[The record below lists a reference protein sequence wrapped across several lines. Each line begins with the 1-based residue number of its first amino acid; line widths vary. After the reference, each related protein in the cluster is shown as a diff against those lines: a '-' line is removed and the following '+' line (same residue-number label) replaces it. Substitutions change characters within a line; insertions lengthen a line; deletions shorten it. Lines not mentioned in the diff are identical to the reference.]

1 MEMKGSIGIDVR
13 EGRLAAFVIV
23 VTTLVWLSVQYFGEK
38 LGLELRY
45 AVLAD
50 LAAMAAYIFAL
61 AQVWRIWRRGS
72 DQGGSGQT
80 SGRPGN

>member
-1 MEMKGSIGIDVR
+1 MAMKGSIEIDWR
-13 EGRLAAFVIV
+13 EGRLAALVIV
-23 VTTLVWLSVQYFGEK
+23 VTTLLWLSVQYVGDK

-50 LAAMAAYIFAL
+50 FAAMAAYIFAL

-72 DQGGSGQT
+72 EQGG